1 MSTITDEPALA
12 AYDKLKSVSADA
24 EARRLA
30 FVRERAL
37 HDEASLL
44 QDAREEGREQ
54 GREEGREEGRE
65 QGEREGV
72 QKGRDKALRETTAA
86 MIRRTD
92 LDDQTIAA
100 ITGLDATE
108 IAALRRVGG

>member
-12 AYDKLKSVSADA
+12 AYGKLKSVSADA

-44 QDAREEGREQ
+44 QHA
-54 GREEGREEGRE
+54 REEGRE